1 MERMAQKKMRKY
13 RFTDNL
19 GLKIIALI
27 FSAFLWLIVVNV
39 DNPVGSR
46 TFQDIPVTIINDDI
60 ILSSGEV
67 YQVLGEDTVSVT
79 VYANR
84 QVRQELD
91 SEDIIAIADVSQMD
105 TTTNLIPISVTIQG
119 YDRDDYDTAVATPR
133 NLRIQREKSGRK
145 VLALTADTGGTVP
158 RDGYTLGD
166 LTVRPD
172 NVTIT
177 GPESALENIDRAVA
191 KVDVSGISK
200 DAELSA
206 ELKLYDVNGNELGQS
221 QLENNLG
228 DEGLTVSVEVLEEKT
243 VPVEFNVT
251 GTPADGYRYTGCTSE
266 PESIRICGRSDDIRG
281 VDAIRVPASVVSVE
295 GENAPVKQTVDIT
308 EFLPEGVSLVDEN
321 SAEIQVTAMVEQ
333 DGTRTIHMLV
343 SSIRIS
349 NLADDLQVDYE
360 PDAEID
366 LQFRGDQQALD
377 VLDISNAVS
386 VDLSDYTEPGTYDVP
401 VYVNTPEGIE
411 MASEPTVTLTL
422 TEKTEETPD
431 TSGQETE

>member
-158 RDGYTLGD
+158 RD
-166 LTVRPD
+166 
-172 NVTIT
+172 
-177 GPESALENIDRAVA
+177 
-191 KVDVSGISK
+191 
-200 DAELSA
+200 
-206 ELKLYDVNGNELGQS
+206 
-221 QLENNLG
+221 
-228 DEGLTVSVEVLEEKT
+228 
-243 VPVEFNVT
+243 
-251 GTPADGYRYTGCTSE
+251 
-266 PESIRICGRSDDIRG
+266 
-281 VDAIRVPASVVSVE
+281 
-295 GENAPVKQTVDIT
+295 
-308 EFLPEGVSLVDEN
+308 
-321 SAEIQVTAMVEQ
+321 
-333 DGTRTIHMLV
+333 
-343 SSIRIS
+343 
-349 NLADDLQVDYE
+349 
-360 PDAEID
+360 
-366 LQFRGDQQALD
+366 
-377 VLDISNAVS
+377 
-386 VDLSDYTEPGTYDVP
+386 
-401 VYVNTPEGIE
+401 
-411 MASEPTVTLTL
+411 
-422 TEKTEETPD
+422 
-431 TSGQETE
+431 